1 MGRGTD
7 SSDGASCGKH
17 ARDGRGLNHYLSV
30 VAHTARSSLY
40 ANAFYIMLSQAG
52 MALLGFFF
60 WVIVARYYTEAEV
73 GYSSAIISAIGLV
86 SLIAHMGLES
96 FLVRFLSRAEDA
108 VNVFNTCLTYSAI
121 AAFLVSLLC
130 AAGMTVWSSEIGFVA
145 TQPVFLGA
153 FVCFCVAANISGT
166 TSGALIGCRKSHLLL
181 VKDTAFGVVKL
192 GLPLLFVAYFHSFGI
207 VASWGIATMAG
218 TVIALVALVP
228 RAIPGYVL
236 APAFGARLVRR
247 AWGFS
252 SLSYAITLVST
263 MPRYAMPLIVINAL
277 GPEENGFFYVAWAVA
292 TVLYLIPGAV
302 AQSLFAE
309 GSYSKRALRRHVVH
323 AFAMSYLLLIPAC
336 LLFVLLGGPL
346 LSTFGADYSERSLDL
361 LRILALTSLP
371 MTVERV
377 HFSALRV
384 RGYLKEV
391 LAWRSLLTVCLIA
404 ASWYFVRREGLEAIG
419 SVYLVGHAVSAVLI
433 LALRRGAWGEPES
446 AIQKS

>member
-7 SSDGASCGKH
+7 RGDGTSRGNH
-17 ARDGRGLNHYLSV
+17 PRDGRGLNHYLSV
-30 VAHTARSSLY
+30 VAHTVRSSLY

-96 FLVRFLSRAEDA
+96 FLVRFLSRSEAP
-108 VNVFNTCLTYSAI
+108 VNLFNTCLTYSAV
-121 AAFLVSLLC
+121 AALVVSLLC
-130 AAGMTVWSSEIGFVA
+130 AAGMTIWSSEIGFVA
-145 TQPVFLGA
+145 TQPVFLAA
-153 FVCFCVAANISGT
+153 FVCFCVASNISGT

-181 VKDTAFGVVKL
+181 VKDTAFGIVKL

-218 TVIALVALVP
+218 MVIALVALVP
-228 RAIPGYVL
+228 RAIPGYAF

-252 SLSYAITLVST
+252 GLSYAITLVGT

-277 GPEENGFFYVAWAVA
+277 GPEETGFFYVAWAMA

-309 GSYSKRALRRHVVH
+309 GSYNKRALRRHVVQ
-323 AFAMSYLLLIPAC
+323 ALGMSYVLLIPTC
-336 LLFVLLGGPL
+336 LFFVLLGGPL
-346 LSTFGADYSERSLDL
+346 LSAFGAGYSERSLDL

-391 LAWRSLLTVCLIA
+391 LVWRSLLTVCLIA
-404 ASWYFVRREGLEAIG
+404 PSWYFVRTEGLEAIG
-419 SVYLVGHAVSAVLI
+419 WVFLAVHVVSAILM
-433 LALRRGAWGEPES
+433 LALRRGAWGETEG